1 MDFPREPRN
10 VNVVSRPRR
19 EVWKRGARLY
29 FRKLRLAPVSE
40 VVETE
45 RQV

>member
-19 EVWKRGARLY
+19 EVWKRGDMGMCQLVRLVPITWD
-29 FRKLRLAPVSE
+29 KE
-40 VVETE
+40 D
-45 RQV
+45 